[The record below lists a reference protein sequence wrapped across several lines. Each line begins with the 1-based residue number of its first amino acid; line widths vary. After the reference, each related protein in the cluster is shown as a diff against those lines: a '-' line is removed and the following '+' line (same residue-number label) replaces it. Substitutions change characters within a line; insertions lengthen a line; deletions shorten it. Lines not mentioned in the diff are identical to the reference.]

1 MPNHSIIRTFVPDY
15 VFERL
20 DYMAQ
25 SVGVCSNDLTLYLL
39 TKELGQGLNFFD
51 TGVSHRKEKI
61 LNRVT
66 YTRRKKTTQTA

>member
-20 DYMAQ
+20 DFMAQ
-25 SVGVCSNDLTLYLL
+25 SVGVCSSDLTLYLL
-39 TKELGQGLNFFD
+39 TKELGQGLDFFEM
-51 TGVSHRKEKI
+51 GVSNRKGKI

-66 YTRRKKTTQTA
+66 YTRRRKNT